1 MEIIND
7 INNLFRNIFTKSN
20 SFKEAEKTSDID
32 EEARNI
38 IITKL
43 PEKLNLY
50 LGKLSSQYTISRL
63 HPEYVA

>member
-43 PEKLNLY
+43 VK
-50 LGKLSSQYTISRL
+50 
-63 HPEYVA
+63 VA